1 MRPAAAER
9 VGPRL
14 IRGVVRALLAVF
26 YRRLDVAGLERVPAG
41 GPLIVAANH
50 QNGLIDPMLLL
61 AALPRPLQPLAKS
74 GLFRHP
80 IVAPFLR
87 LARALP
93 VHRRQDAGGDTAGN
107 ALTFRAVSEAL
118 GRGGAILIFPEGVSQ
133 PEPTLMTLR
142 TGAARLLLEA
152 EASGA
157 PPVTLLPVGLVVDE
171 PGRFRAG
178 HALVLIGPPVE
189 TGDCVALHGR
199 DPVAAVRA
207 LTGRLAAALRRQI
220 VEAEDRETLRLLR
233 LIERVWRQE
242 SGAKLDPR
250 SAAWLQRASRAYRWL
265 RLTSP
270 AEVEHFRREV
280 ETYDRELDRL
290 GVTPETHGRAYAPSI
305 VLRYAAR
312 EIVPLVLGL
321 PLAALGMVLHALPY
335 QLVRLGVRLARPEP
349 DVEATYKI
357 AGGVI
362 VYPLAWAL
370 EAWLVARLLGPAAAV
385 LLLLAL
391 VPAGFFALAWRARL
405 RDVAREATAL
415 LHFLARRGMHARLL
429 ARRRGLA
436 EELERLAAR
445 VPPPVLAGETT

>member
-1 MRPAAAER
+1 

-14 IRGVVRALLAVF
+14 IRAFVRALLAIF
-26 YRRLDVAGLERVPAG
+26 YRRLDVAGLEHVPAQ

-61 AALPRPLQPLAKS
+61 ATLPRPLRPLAKA

-80 IVAPFLR
+80 VIAPFLR

-93 VHRRQDAGGDTAGN
+93 VHRRQDASSDVSGN
-107 ALTFRAVSEAL
+107 AVTFRAVGEAL
-118 GRGGAILIFPEGVSQ
+118 GRGEAILIFPEGVSQ

-157 PPVTLLPVGLVVDE
+157 PVAALLPIGLVLDE

-178 HALVLIGPPVE
+178 HALVLIGAPIV
-189 TGDCVALHGR
+189 TADCVALHR
-199 DPVAAVRA
+199 HDPIAAVRT
-207 LTGRLAAALRRQI
+207 LTDRLAAALRRQI

-233 LIERVWRQE
+233 LMERVWRE
-242 SGAKLDPR
+242 EYGARLDPR
-250 SAAWLQRASRAYRWL
+250 SAAWLQRAARAYRWL
-265 RLTSP
+265 RAMAP

-280 ETYDRELDRL
+280 EAYDRELDRL
-290 GVTPETHGRAYAPSI
+290 RVTPETLGRPYAPSI

-312 EIVPLVLGL
+312 TLVPLVLGL
-321 PLAALGMVLHALPY
+321 PLALLGMLLHAVPY

-349 DVEATYKI
+349 DLEATYKL
-357 AGGVI
+357 AGGVVI
-362 VYPLAWAL
+362 FPLAWAL
-370 EAWLVARLLGPAAAV
+370 EAGLVAHVSGTGLAV

-391 VPAGFFALAWRARL
+391 IPAGLLALAWRARVE
-405 RDVAREATAL
+405 DVAREATAL
-415 LHFLARRGMHARLL
+415 LHFLQRRDLHARLL
-429 ARRRGLA
+429 ARRRALA
-436 EELERLAAR
+436 EELERLATR
-445 VPPPVLAGETT
+445 VPPPVLAGEPT

>member
-1 MRPAAAER
+1 

-14 IRGVVRALLAVF
+14 VRAFVRALLAVF
-26 YRRLDVAGLERVPAG
+26 YRRVDVAGLEHVPHD

-61 AALPRPLQPLAKS
+61 AALPRPLRPLAKS

-80 IVAPFLR
+80 IIAPFLR

-93 VHRRQDAGGDTAGN
+93 VYRRQDGGGDTADN

-118 GRGGAILIFPEGVSQ
+118 AHGGAILIFPEGVSQ

-157 PPVTLLPVGLVVDE
+157 PPVTLLPVGLVLDD

-178 HALVLIGPPVE
+178 HALVLIGAPVE
-189 TGDCVALHGR
+189 TADCVARHRR
-199 DPVAAVRA
+199 DPIGAVRA
-207 LTGRLAAALRRQI
+207 LTDRLAAALRRQI
-220 VEAEDRETLRLLR
+220 VEAEDRETLRLMR
-233 LIERVWRQE
+233 LIERVWREE
-242 SGAKLDPR
+242 SGTRPNPR

-265 RLTSP
+265 RVSAP

-280 ETYDRELDRL
+280 EAYDHELDRL
-290 GVTPETHGRAYAPSI
+290 RVTPETLGRTYAPAI

-321 PLAALGMVLHALPY
+321 PLALLGMLLHALPY
-335 QLVRLGVRLARPEP
+335 QLVRLGVRLARPEA
-349 DVEATYKI
+349 DVEATYKL
-357 AGGVI
+357 AGGVVI
-362 VYPLAWAL
+362 YPLAWAL
-370 EAWLVARLLGPAAAV
+370 EAWLAARVLGGWAAWLLVA
-385 LLLLAL
+385 AL
-391 VPAGFFALAWRARL
+391 VPAGFFALAWQTRL
-405 RDVAREATAL
+405 QDVAREATAL
-415 LHFLARRGMHARLL
+415 LHFLGRRGVRDRLL
-429 ARRRGLA
+429 ARRRALA

>member
-1 MRPAAAER
+1 

-14 IRGVVRALLAVF
+14 IRAFVRALLAVL
-26 YRRLDVAGLERVPAG
+26 YRRLDVAGLEHLPPH

-61 AALPRPLQPLAKS
+61 AALPRPLRPLAKS

-80 IVAPFLR
+80 LIAPFLH

-93 VHRRQDAGGDTAGN
+93 VYRRQDAGRDMSGN
-107 ALTFRAVSEAL
+107 ALTFQAVSAAL
-118 GRGGAILIFPEGVSQ
+118 GRGEAILIFPEGVSQ

-157 PPVTLLPVGLVVDE
+157 PPVTLLPVGLVLDE

-189 TGDCVALHGR
+189 TIDCVALHPR
-199 DPVAAVRA
+199 DPVAAVRR
-207 LTGRLAAALRRQI
+207 LTDRLAAALRCQI

-233 LIERVWRQE
+233 LIERVWRE
-242 SGAKLDPR
+242 ERGGRTDPR

-265 RLTSP
+265 RLKSP
-270 AEVEHFRREV
+270 AEVAHFRHEV
-280 ETYDRELDRL
+280 EAYDRELDRL
-290 GVTPETHGRAYAPSI
+290 GVTPETHGRAYAASV
-305 VLRYAAR
+305 VLQYAVR

-321 PLAALGMVLHALPY
+321 PLALVGIVLHALPY

-349 DVEATYKI
+349 DVEATYKL
-357 AGGVI
+357 AGGVVI
-362 VYPLAWAL
+362 YPLAWAL
-370 EAWLVARLLGPAAAV
+370 EAWLAARLFEPWAAG

-391 VPAGFFALAWRARL
+391 VPAGFFALAWQARL
-405 RDVAREATAL
+405 QDVAREATAL
-415 LHFLARRGMHARLL
+415 LHFLGRRGMHARLL

-436 EELERLAAR
+436 QELERLAAR
-445 VPPPVLAGETT
+445 VPPPVLAGETP